1 MRTRTVSAFL
11 AALFTAALLLVP
23 ATPAAAHNSLQEATP
38 ARDARLTSA
47 PTQVTLRFM
56 QRLNPAFTTI
66 TLRDSTDRQV
76 PASAPAVDGATG
88 TVTIEEPLAN
98 GTYTVAYR
106 VVSRDGHPVQGSYRF
121 TVADPAAPP
130 AAVPSPAA
138 PSPAASADVSAGA
151 SASAGAAAGADASPA
166 SADASAG
173 ADDDGLPVGLL
184 AGAAVAAVAVAGAA
198 ALLLRRRRSS

>member
-1 MRTRTVSAFL
+1 MRTRSVTALL
-11 AALFTAALLLVP
+11 AATLTALLLVP

-66 TLRDSTDRQV
+66 TLSDAGRRAV
-76 PASAPAVDGATG
+76 PTGAPAVDGVTG
-88 TVTIEEPLAN
+88 TVTIDEPLVN

-121 TVADPAAPP
+121 TVADPAAPEPSAP
-130 AAVPSPAA
+130 ASA
-138 PSPAASADVSAGA
+138 AASASTGADTSAGA
-151 SASAGAAAGADASPA
+151 GEPDASGTR
-166 SADASAG
+166 SG
-173 ADDDGLPVGLL
+173 DDGPPVALL
-184 AGAAVAAVAVAGAA
+184 AGGAVAG
-198 ALLLRRRRSS
+198 LLVVTGIVLLVVRRARARRTDH

>member
-1 MRTRTVSAFL
+1 MRTRTVSALL

-38 ARDARLTSA
+38 ARDARLTTA
-47 PTQVTLRFM
+47 PTQVTLRFL

-66 TLRDSTDRQV
+66 TLRDATDRQV

-130 AAVPSPAA
+130 AAAPSPAT
-138 PSPAASADVSAGA
+138 PSPAASADV
-151 SASAGAAAGADASPA
+151 SAGAAAGADASPA
-166 SADASAG
+166 SADASAD
-173 ADDDGLPVGLL
+173 ADDGLPVGLL
-184 AGAAVAAVAVAGAA
+184 AGGAVAAVAAAGVTT
-198 ALLLRRRRSS
+198 LLLRRRRAS

>member
-1 MRTRTVSAFL
+1 MRTRTVSALL

-38 ARDARLTSA
+38 ARDARLTTA
-47 PTQVTLRFM
+47 PTQVTLRFL

-66 TLRDSTDRQV
+66 TLRDATDRQV

-130 AAVPSPAA
+130 AAAPSPAT
-138 PSPAASADVSAGA
+138 PSPAASADV
-151 SASAGAAAGADASPA
+151 SAGAAAGADASPA
-166 SADASAG
+166 SADASAD
-173 ADDDGLPVGLL
+173 ADDGGLPVGLL
-184 AGAAVAAVAVAGAA
+184 AGGAVAAVAAAGVT
-198 ALLLRRRRSS
+198 ALLLRRRRAS

>member
-1 MRTRTVSAFL
+1 MRTRTVSALL
-11 AALFTAALLLVP
+11 AALFTTALLLVP

-38 ARDARLTSA
+38 ARDARLTTA
-47 PTQVTLRFM
+47 PTQVTLRFL

-66 TLRDSTDRQV
+66 TLRDATDRQV

-130 AAVPSPAA
+130 AAA
-138 PSPAASADVSAGA
+138 PSPTTDASTGT
-151 SASAGAAAGADASPA
+151 SASAPAGTSEGADASPA
-166 SADASAG
+166 SADASTG
-173 ADDDGLPVGLL
+173 ADDGGLPVGILV
-184 AGAAVAAVAVAGAA
+184 GGAVAAVAAAGVT
-198 ALLLRRRRSS
+198 ALLLRRRRAS

>member
-1 MRTRTVSAFL
+1 MRTRTVSALL
-11 AALFTAALLLVP
+11 AALFTTALLLVP

-38 ARDARLTSA
+38 ARDARLTTA
-47 PTQVTLRFM
+47 PTQVTLRFL

-76 PASAPAVDGATG
+76 PASAPTVDGATG

-130 AAVPSPAA
+130 AAAPSPAT
-138 PSPAASADVSAGA
+138 PSPAASADV
-151 SASAGAAAGADASPA
+151 SAGAAAGADASPA
-166 SADASAG
+166 SADASAD
-173 ADDDGLPVGLL
+173 ADGGLPVGLL
-184 AGAAVAAVAVAGAA
+184 AGGAVAAVAAAGVT
-198 ALLLRRRRSS
+198 ALLLRRRRAS

>member
-1 MRTRTVSAFL
+1 MRTRTVSALL
-11 AALFTAALLLVP
+11 AALFTTALLLVP

-38 ARDARLTSA
+38 ARDARLTTA
-47 PTQVTLRFM
+47 PTQVTLRFL

-130 AAVPSPAA
+130 AAAPSPAT
-138 PSPAASADVSAGA
+138 PSPAASADV
-151 SASAGAAAGADASPA
+151 SAGAAAGADASPA

-173 ADDDGLPVGLL
+173 ADDGGLPVGILV
-184 AGAAVAAVAVAGAA
+184 GGAVAAVAAAGVT
-198 ALLLRRRRSS
+198 ALLLRRRRAS

>member
-1 MRTRTVSAFL
+1 MRTRTVSALL
-11 AALFTAALLLVP
+11 AALFTTALLLVP

-38 ARDARLTSA
+38 ARDARLTTA
-47 PTQVTLRFM
+47 PTQVTLRFL

-66 TLRDSTDRQV
+66 TLRDATDRQV

-130 AAVPSPAA
+130 AAA
-138 PSPAASADVSAGA
+138 PSPTTDASTGT
-151 SASAGAAAGADASPA
+151 SASAPAGTSEGADASPA
-166 SADASAG
+166 SADASTG
-173 ADDDGLPVGLL
+173 ADDGGLPVGILV
-184 AGAAVAAVAVAGAA
+184 GGAVAAVAAAGVT
-198 ALLLRRRRSS
+198 ALLLRRRRAA

>member
-1 MRTRTVSAFL
+1 MRTRTVSTLL

-38 ARDARLTSA
+38 ARDARLTTA

-66 TLRDSTDRQV
+66 TLRDAAERLV

-88 TVTIEEPLAN
+88 TVTIEEPLGN

-130 AAVPSPAA
+130 AAVPSPTAD
-138 PSPAASADVSAGA
+138 ASADASAPAGTSAGT
-151 SASAGAAAGADASPA
+151 DASPA

-173 ADDDGLPVGLL
+173 ADDGLPVGLL
-184 AGAAVAAVAVAGAA
+184 VGGAVAAVAAA
-198 ALLLRRRRSS
+198 AVVALLLRRRRPS

>member
-1 MRTRTVSAFL
+1 MRTRTVSALL

-38 ARDARLTSA
+38 ARDARLTTA
-47 PTQVTLRFM
+47 PTQVTLRFL
-56 QRLNPAFTTI
+56 QQLNPAFTTI

-88 TVTIEEPLAN
+88 TVTIEEPLGN

-121 TVADPAAPP
+121 TVADPAAPRRP
-130 AAVPSPAA
+130 PRPRPPTLRLA
-138 PSPAASADVSAGA
+138 
-151 SASAGAAAGADASPA
+151 
-166 SADASAG
+166 
-173 ADDDGLPVGLL
+173 LPLPLRLVRRK
-184 AGAAVAAVAVAGAA
+184 VRTR
-198 ALLLRRRRSS
+198 LRRVPTPRRAPTTAVYRWESWSAERSPRWRQPA

>member
-1 MRTRTVSAFL
+1 MRTRTVSALL

-38 ARDARLTSA
+38 ARDARLTTA
-47 PTQVTLRFM
+47 PTQVTLRFL

-88 TVTIEEPLAN
+88 TVTIEEPLGN

-130 AAVPSPAA
+130 AAA
-138 PSPAASADVSAGA
+138 PSPATDASTGT
-151 SASAGAAAGADASPA
+151 SASAPAGTSEGADASPA
-166 SADASAG
+166 SADASTG
-173 ADDDGLPVGLL
+173 ADDGGLPVGILV
-184 AGAAVAAVAVAGAA
+184 GGAVAAVAAAGVT
-198 ALLLRRRRSS
+198 ALLLRRRRAA

>member
-1 MRTRTVSAFL
+1 MRTRTVPTLL

-38 ARDARLTSA
+38 ARDARLTTA

-66 TLRDSTDRQV
+66 TLRDAAERPV

-88 TVTIEEPLAN
+88 TVTIEEPLGN

-121 TVADPAAPP
+121 TVADPAASP
-130 AAVPSPAA
+130 AAVPSPT
-138 PSPAASADVSAGA
+138 AD
-151 SASAGAAAGADASPA
+151 ASAGTSAPAGTSAGTDASPA

-173 ADDDGLPVGLL
+173 ADDGLPVGLL
-184 AGAAVAAVAVAGAA
+184 VGGAVAAVAAA
-198 ALLLRRRRSS
+198 AVVALLLRRRRPS

>member
-1 MRTRTVSAFL
+1 MRTRTVSALL

-184 AGAAVAAVAVAGAA
+184 AGAAVAAVAVAGVA

>member
-1 MRTRTVSAFL
+1 MRTRTVSALL

-38 ARDARLTSA
+38 ARDARLTTA

-66 TLRDSTDRQV
+66 TLRDAAQRQV
-76 PASAPAVDGATG
+76 PASEPAVDGATG
-88 TVTIEEPLAN
+88 TVTIEEPLGN

-130 AAVPSPAA
+130 AAVPSPT
-138 PSPAASADVSAGA
+138 AD
-151 SASAGAAAGADASPA
+151 ASAGTSAPAGTSAGTDASPA
-166 SADASAG
+166 SADDG
-173 ADDDGLPVGLL
+173 GLPVGLL
-184 AGAAVAAVAVAGAA
+184 AGGAVAAVAAA
-198 ALLLRRRRSS
+198 AVVALLLRRRRPS

>member
-1 MRTRTVSAFL
+1 MRTRTVSALL
-11 AALFTAALLLVP
+11 AALFTAALLVP

-38 ARDARLTSA
+38 VRDARLTTA
-47 PTQVTLRFM
+47 PTQVTLRFL

-130 AAVPSPAA
+130 AAAPSPAT
-138 PSPAASADVSAGA
+138 PSPAASADV
-151 SASAGAAAGADASPA
+151 SAGAAAGADASPA
-166 SADASAG
+166 SADASTG
-173 ADDDGLPVGLL
+173 ADDGGLPVGILV
-184 AGAAVAAVAVAGAA
+184 GGAVAAVAAAGVT
-198 ALLLRRRRSS
+198 ALLLRRRRAS

>member
-1 MRTRTVSAFL
+1 MRTRTVSALL
-11 AALFTAALLLVP
+11 AVLFTAALLLVP

-66 TLRDSTDRQV
+66 TLRDATDRQV

-88 TVTIEEPLAN
+88 TLTIEEPLGN

-151 SASAGAAAGADASPA
+151 AAGADASPA
-166 SADASAG
+166 SADASAD

-184 AGAAVAAVAVAGAA
+184 AGAAVAAVAVAGVA

>member
-1 MRTRTVSAFL
+1 MRTRTVSALL
-11 AALFTAALLLVP
+11 AALFTTALLLVP

-38 ARDARLTSA
+38 ARDARLTTA
-47 PTQVTLRFM
+47 PTQVTLRFL

-66 TLRDSTDRQV
+66 TLRDATDRQV

-130 AAVPSPAA
+130 AAAPSPAT
-138 PSPAASADVSAGA
+138 PSPAASADV
-151 SASAGAAAGADASPA
+151 SAGAAAGADASPA
-166 SADASAG
+166 SADASTG
-173 ADDDGLPVGLL
+173 ADDGGLPVGILV
-184 AGAAVAAVAVAGAA
+184 GGAVAAVAAA
-198 ALLLRRRRSS
+198 AVTALLLRRRRAS

>member
-1 MRTRTVSAFL
+1 MRTRTVSALL
-11 AALFTAALLLVP
+11 AALFTTALLLVP

-38 ARDARLTSA
+38 ARDARLTTA
-47 PTQVTLRFM
+47 PTQVTLRFL

-66 TLRDSTDRQV
+66 TLRDATDRQV
-76 PASAPAVDGATG
+76 PASGPAVDGATG

-130 AAVPSPAA
+130 AAAPSPAT
-138 PSPAASADVSAGA
+138 PSPAASADV
-151 SASAGAAAGADASPA
+151 SAGAAAGADASPA
-166 SADASAG
+166 SADASTG
-173 ADDDGLPVGLL
+173 ADDGGLPVGILV
-184 AGAAVAAVAVAGAA
+184 GGAVAAVAAA
-198 ALLLRRRRSS
+198 AVTALLLRRRRAS

>member
-1 MRTRTVSAFL
+1 MRTRTVSTLL

-38 ARDARLTSA
+38 ARDARLTTA

-66 TLRDSTDRQV
+66 TLRDAAERPV

-88 TVTIEEPLAN
+88 TVTIEEPLGN

-130 AAVPSPAA
+130 AAVPSPTAD
-138 PSPAASADVSAGA
+138 ASADA
-151 SASAGAAAGADASPA
+151 SAPAPADASAGADASPA

-173 ADDDGLPVGLL
+173 ADDGLPVGLL
-184 AGAAVAAVAVAGAA
+184 VGGAVAAVAAA
-198 ALLLRRRRSS
+198 AVVALLLRRRRPS